1 MGAIS
6 VRLPDDLKAKAMKL
20 AKKKNISFNSLVN
33 HWLQAAVMQDETLE
47 WMDRQLGGKKPAD
60 LIADFGAFLDQSE
73 PGEEPTLDEVQQAM
87 RD

>member
-6 VRLPDDLKAKAMKL
+6 VRLPDDLKDKAMKL

-47 WMDRQLGGKKPAD
+47 WMQRQLGGKKPAD
-60 LIADFGAFLDQSE
+60 LIAALGAFLAKSE
-73 PGEEPTLDEVQQAM
+73 PGDEPTLDDIQQA
-87 RD
+87 RRE